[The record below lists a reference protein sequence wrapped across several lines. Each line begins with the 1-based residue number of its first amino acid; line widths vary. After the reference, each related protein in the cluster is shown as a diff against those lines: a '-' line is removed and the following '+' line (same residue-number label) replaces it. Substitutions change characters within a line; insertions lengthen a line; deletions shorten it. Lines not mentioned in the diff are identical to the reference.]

1 MSSIICIPLS
11 WIGIGAFGGRM
22 ILGGVK
28 VVSVDVIILLGGVI
42 GRGGGAFQSLNRA
55 CSCRNAS

>member
-1 MSSIICIPLS
+1 MNSIICMPLR

-28 VVSVDVIILLGGVI
+28 VVSVVVLILLGGVT
-42 GRGGGAFQSLNRA
+42 GRGGGAFQSLN
-55 CSCRNAS
+55 